1 MKLNKQDILD
11 ALKTITVPGEGQ
23 NMVDSG
29 AVTNVVTFADEVI
42 VDLTI
47 KNPSLQAR
55 KKTEVE
61 ILQTIHR
68 KVYEKAK
75 IKVNI
80 KVEAPAPTPK
90 QTNEIKGKSIPGISN
105 IVAVASGKGGVGKST
120 VTANLAVTLAKMGF
134 KVGVLDA
141 DIYGPSIP
149 IMFDVASERPLSVNI
164 DGKSKMKPVENYG
177 VKVLSIGF
185 FTKPDQAVIWRGPMA
200 SKALNQ
206 MIFDAAWG
214 ELDFLL
220 LDLPPGTGDIHLSIM
235 QALPITGSVVVSTPQ
250 NVALADAKK
259 GVAMFQQDS
268 INVPVLGIIE
278 NMAYFTPAEL
288 PENKYYIFG
297 KEGAKHLAED
307 LQVPFL
313 GELPLVQSIREAGDI
328 GRPAALQT
336 ATPIEEAF
344 EKLTKSVVE
353 QVVYRNKAL
362 PETEAIKI
370 TTMAGC
376 SAVKKK

>member
-1 MKLNKQDILD
+1 LKFNKQDVER

-23 NMVDSG
+23 NMIESK
-29 AVTNVVTFADEVI
+29 AVKNIMVFADEVI
-42 VDLTI
+42 VDITI
-47 KNPSLQAR
+47 SNPSLQA
-55 KKTEVE
+55 KKRTEVD
-61 ILQTIHR
+61 ILKTIHEL
-68 KVYEKAK
+68 VYAKAK
-75 IKVNI
+75 ITVNV
-80 KVEAPAPTPK
+80 KVEASTQPK
-90 QTNEIKGKSIPGISN
+90 NEIKGKAIPGIQN

-120 VTANLAVTLAKMGF
+120 VTSNLAVTLSKMGF
-134 KVGVLDA
+134 KVGILDA

-149 IMFDVASERPLSVNI
+149 IMFDVQNEKPLAVNV

-185 FTKPDQAVIWRGPMA
+185 FTKPDQAVVWRGPMA
-200 SKALNQ
+200 AKALNQ

-235 QALPITGSVVVSTPQ
+235 QSLSITGAVVVSTPQ
-250 NVALADAKK
+250 TVALADAKK

-278 NMAYFTPAEL
+278 NMAYFTPEEL

-297 KEGAKHLAED
+297 KAGAKHLAED
-307 LQVPFL
+307 LNIPFL
-313 GELPLVQSIREAGDI
+313 GEIPLVQSVREAGDL
-328 GRPAALQT
+328 GRPAAMQEAT
-336 ATPIEEAF
+336 AVEDAF
-344 EKLTKSVVE
+344 NLITKNVAQEVVR
-353 QVVYRNKAL
+353 RNTAL
-362 PETEAIKI
+362 PPTDAIKI

-376 SAVKKK
+376 SAVKK